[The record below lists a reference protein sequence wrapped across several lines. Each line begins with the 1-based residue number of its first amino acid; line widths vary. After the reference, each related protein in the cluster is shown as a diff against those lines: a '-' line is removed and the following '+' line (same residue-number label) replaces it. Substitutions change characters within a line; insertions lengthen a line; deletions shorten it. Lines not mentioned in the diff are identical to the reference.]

1 MDAYLCQTRSFPKF
15 MPQMPFRLTVS
26 IYSESDNYNTVKCLA
41 FLSFSSS
48 AVRSVFQTLSSAISR
63 FSAALHLPSAALTS
77 SVSLSIVFSSS
88 FIRWPYL
95 STYSTTASPPS
106 LSPSSA
112 SSSRHVVAH
121 GELGAAYP
129 KFVLAPPQKKT
140 TNTILTAIILRYAPN
155 KKNPLPFPYSL
166 HVWRNNYKVC
176 DCAYSK
182 SGAAHPIHE
191 LNWTELNWT
200 EFIKHTCSWRAEYM
214 NAAWTPRSPISFV
227 LLRCVFL
234 QSLFSLLFQVFC
246 PLYTPWTDFIRCLF
260 RVSKAEGAIK

>member
-77 SVSLSIVFSSS
+77 NVSLSIVFSSS

-106 LSPSSA
+106 LSPSSSA
-112 SSSRHVVAH
+112 SRHVVTH
-121 GELGAAYP
+121 GELQAGAP
-129 KFVLAPPQKKT
+129 NLFFAPAPQKINKHHFQ
-140 TNTILTAIILRYAPN
+140 NSLSFYNMHSNVSSCWLRT
-155 KKNPLPFPYSL
+155 
-166 HVWRNNYKVC
+166 
-176 DCAYSK
+176 
-182 SGAAHPIHE
+182 G
-191 LNWTELNWT
+191 
-200 EFIKHTCSWRAEYM
+200 
-214 NAAWTPRSPISFV
+214 
-227 LLRCVFL
+227 
-234 QSLFSLLFQVFC
+234 
-246 PLYTPWTDFIRCLF
+246 
-260 RVSKAEGAIK
+260 RV